1 MNELELV
8 ERFDKMNKVVEEML
22 KGSSPTQIA
31 KQLSMSRTQVIE
43 LTDEWKNII
52 HNDSNIRARAREAL
66 AGADQHFAMIISK
79 AWETVEQ
86 ADANS
91 QYNTKA
97 QALKLIADVES
108 KRLDMLNKAGVLE
121 DNGLA
126 NQILETEKKQKIIV
140 DLLREVTATCNSCKQ
155 EVARRI
161 SQITGQVEAIR
172 ID

>member
-1 MNELELV
+1 MSEIELA
-8 ERFDKMNKVVEEML
+8 ERFDRMNKVVEEML
-22 KGSSPTQIA
+22 KGSTPTQIA
-31 KQLSMSRTQVIE
+31 KHLSMQRTQVIE
-43 LTDEWKNII
+43 LMDEWKRII

-97 QALKLIADVES
+97 QTLKLIADVES

-121 DNGLA
+121 DNELA
-126 NQILETEKKQKIIV
+126 NQILETERKQKILV
-140 DLLREVTATCNSCKQ
+140 DILKEVTANCEQCKQ

-161 SQITGQVEAIR
+161 SQVTGQVEAIR
-172 ID
+172 VE